1 MLFHVFT
8 SPISFQARAA
18 GDLVTIAKHA
28 VARTVASASR
38 VVRRRK
44 QAKSPAPT
52 ESPTAEDSDAE
63 MWT

>member
-28 VARTVASASR
+28 VVRTVIASESR
-38 VVRRRK
+38 GP
-44 QAKSPAPT
+44 QT
-52 ESPTAEDSDAE
+52 
-63 MWT
+63 